1 MDSLN
6 LLKQKEIGMDLYM
19 QGFRNHYVWIVIGF
33 ILLLVIGLMFWLKPQ
48 SANGSMSNQDKSRQK
63 YFYAS
68 TFNSPTVWIK
78 LRHIGIE
85 QSKPSRY
92 SD

>member
-48 SANGSMSNQDKSRQK
+48 SANDLCLIRINQDKNI
-63 YFYAS
+63 S
-68 TFNSPTVWIK
+68 TQAPLTPPPSGSK

-85 QSKPSRY
+85 SKPSRY